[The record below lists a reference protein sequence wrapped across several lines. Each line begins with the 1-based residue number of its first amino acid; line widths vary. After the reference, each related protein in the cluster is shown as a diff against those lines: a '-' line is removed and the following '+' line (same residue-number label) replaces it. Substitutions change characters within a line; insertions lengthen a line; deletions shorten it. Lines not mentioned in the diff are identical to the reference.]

1 MRWFEHNKPLMVMLV
16 LQFTYGAVSISTRA
30 SLLEGMNPRVFVVYR
45 QAIATLAIAPVSY
58 FSRRKTSRCC
68 IGWKSFSLIF
78 IAALIG
84 VTTSQMLFLE
94 GLFLASAS
102 AGSAM
107 FNLVPA
113 ITFVVASIVGYEPIN
128 IGSLR
133 TVAKI
138 LGTVLCVTSAAAM
151 ALIKGPKLLNSQ
163 LPSSNSLLLN
173 SSITTGSNNLWLLG
187 CLCLFASSCCWSF
200 YLILQ
205 VQVNKNHPDHLSVS
219 TWVCFTAMVQSAM
232 VTWFTDPNLEEWKI
246 TSYLQLGSC
255 LFAGIIGSGISIFA
269 QSWVIERR
277 GPVFSAIVIGAVG
290 IVIGLYVVLWGKAKD
305 HEEQQKKSMISN
317 TDEIKIKIK
326 IVGVNVPKTKKTYCK
341 SKDCR
346 KHTLHKVTQYKKG
359 KDSLAAQGKRRYD
372 RKQSGYGGQTKP
384 VFHKKA
390 KTTKKIVLRLQCQGC
405 KHVSQHPIKVSF
417 E

>member
-1 MRWFEHNKPLMVMLV
+1 MGWFEHNKPLMVMLV

-128 IGSLR
+128 IGSVR

-173 SSITTGSNNLWLLG
+173 SSITSGSNNLWLLG

-277 GPVFSAIVIGAVG
+277 GPVFSAMFNPVNTLIVTIMACIFLQEQIYVGRQPEILREKDVIGAVG

-326 IVGVNVPKTKKTYCK
+326 IVGVLVDE
-341 SKDCR
+341 SKPL
-346 KHTLHKVTQYKKG
+346 LH
-359 KDSLAAQGKRRYD
+359 D
-372 RKQSGYGGQTKP
+372 
-384 VFHKKA
+384 
-390 KTTKKIVLRLQCQGC
+390 
-405 KHVSQHPIKVSF
+405 
-417 E
+417 